1 MTVADALA
9 RGREA
14 SGRRAWGEAYAHLS
28 AADRE
33 APLDLDDLERLA
45 VAAYLAGR
53 AAESADLWARAY
65 QQCAHA
71 GDPARAARCAF
82 WLAFELLNARE
93 LARGG
98 GWVDRAQRLLDEGPS
113 DCVERGY
120 LRYCVAL
127 RAVFGGDAATA
138 RTAFAQAAAIGARF
152 RDPQLAALARA
163 GEGRCLISLGE
174 PAAGIALLDE
184 AMVAVTAREVSP
196 TAVGDLYC
204 TVIEGCQEVFD
215 VRRAR
220 EWTAALSHWC
230 AAQPELVL
238 YRGQCLVHRAE
249 LMLSRGAWPDALG
262 EVRRAIDRLA
272 RPTAQPAIGAAYYV
286 QAELARLRGLFPEAE
301 TAYRQADRWGHP
313 PQPGLALL
321 RLAQGRVAAASAAIR
336 RVLAEAE
343 DAVARA
349 RVLAAGTEIVLA
361 AGDVAAARAAAEELA
376 RVAAAWDAP
385 LLRAQAAHATGAVL
399 LAEGDAR
406 AAVAALRR
414 AWSGWR
420 ELETPYDAARARVLL
435 GLACRALGDEDGA
448 ALELDAARAVF
459 EHLGAAPDRAH
470 AEQLAR
476 NAPRPAPGG
485 LTARELEVL
494 ALVARGRTNRA
505 VAAELV
511 ISEKTVATHVGS
523 ILSKLGLPSRSAAT
537 AFAHQHHLV

>member
-420 ELETPYDAARARVLL
+420 ELEAPYDAARARVLL